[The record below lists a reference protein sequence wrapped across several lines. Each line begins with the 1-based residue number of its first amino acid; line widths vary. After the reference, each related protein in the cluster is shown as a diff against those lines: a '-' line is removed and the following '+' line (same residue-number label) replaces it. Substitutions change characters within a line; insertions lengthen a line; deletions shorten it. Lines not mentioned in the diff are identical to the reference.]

1 MPQHQI
7 GLELTYSYG
16 KSETE
21 YQHILAAFVDLDK
34 EMSSIHACDLECKL
48 RNKYGY
54 VCIVAKN
61 CIWPNFSCSW
71 GIKFKNGVYGWKL
84 KKNTY
89 NVVII
94 RGMK

>member
-34 EMSSIHACDLECKL
+34 EMSSIHACDLESKL
-48 RNKYGY
+48 TYKYGY
-54 VCIVAKN
+54 ACVVAKN
-61 CIWPNFSCSW
+61 CPSFSYSW
-71 GIKFKNGVYGWKL
+71 GKFKYGLYNWKL
-84 KKNTY
+84 KNDSYK
-89 NVVII
+89 VIII